1 MRRSRPAPRTTPL
14 PYHRWQG
21 FVLKNNH
28 LLQPVDP
35 VGKKGRKRR
44 WVKAGGVP
52 RKAYVP
58 PTLGLVGSTVPS
70 KARAA
75 RGGTRWAA
83 SGSYGSTARPKK
95 KIKKFEKLKH

>member
-1 MRRSRPAPRTTPL
+1 MQLRRSRPAPRTTLL

-35 VGKKGRKRR
+35 VGKKGRTRR

-70 KARAA
+70 KARG
-75 RGGTRWAA
+75 RERRDEVGRQWFL
-83 SGSYGSTARPKK
+83 R
-95 KIKKFEKLKH
+95 

>member
-1 MRRSRPAPRTTPL
+1 MRRSRPAPRTTFL

-35 VGKKGRKRR
+35 VGKKGRTRR
-44 WVKAGGVP
+44 WDKAGGVP

-95 KIKKFEKLKH
+95 KKSLKN